1 MNFLEPGP
9 TRCFPGSVR
18 RFLLVAVLVLGVAWV
33 LPAAASAALTA
44 TQIRIGNHPAFVR
57 VVVDFTGGTLQRNDV
72 ESPDPQPFDGRA
84 RVRVTRVGITTG
96 AAAVTQEGVT
106 ARIVQR
112 SGSIVLQLS
121 ARKHRF
127 KYLEHGVLHS
137 PERLVVDL
145 WKSRPPTAR
154 RGVPGGSAGRLPQHR
169 QLRLPSPGA
178 SGPNGS
184 ENDLFEHMFQVN
196 VRNQKG
202 RVVGTRPVTASG
214 GHWHRTVQF
223 DIGVAQKGTVE
234 VGRLLRAGRLAH
246 LHRPVA
252 GDSRARSL
260 TSDRR
265 AAVARVEPFDE
276 GGGRRRYGP

>member
-1 MNFLEPGP
+1 MNSLEPGP

-18 RFLLVAVLVLGVAWV
+18 RVLLVAVLAIAVASA

-57 VVVDFTGGTLQRNDV
+57 VVVDFTGGTLHRNDV

-106 ARIVQR
+106 ARIAQR

-121 ARKHRF
+121 ARRHRF

-145 WKSRPPTAR
+145 WRSRPPTAAAEFPTAPQ
-154 RGVPGGSAGRLPQHR
+154 GGCLSIENYDALPGRVRAD
-169 QLRLPSPGA
+169 
-178 SGPNGS
+178 GS
-184 ENDLFEHMFQVN
+184 ENDLFEHMFQMN

-202 RVVGTRPVTASG
+202 RVVGTRPVTASA
-214 GHWHRTVQF
+214 GHWHRTVPF

-234 VGRLLRAGRLAH
+234 GVDFSEQDGSLTCIAQLRAT
-246 LHRPVA
+246 
-252 GDSRARSL
+252 L
-260 TSDRR
+260 TP
-265 AAVARVEPFDE
+265 AP
-276 GGGRRRYGP
+276 

>member
-1 MNFLEPGP
+1 MNSLEPGP

-18 RFLLVAVLVLGVAWV
+18 RGLLVAVLAIAVASA

-57 VVVDFTGGTLQRNDV
+57 VVVDFTGGTLHRNDV

-106 ARIVQR
+106 ARIAQR

-121 ARKHRF
+121 ARRHRF
-127 KYLEHGVLHS
+127 KYLEHGVLHT

-145 WKSRPPTAR
+145 WKSRPPTSAAEFPTAPQ
-154 RGVPGGSAGRLPQHR
+154 GGCLSIANYDALPGRVRAD
-169 QLRLPSPGA
+169 
-178 SGPNGS
+178 GS
-184 ENDLFEHMFQVN
+184 ENDLFEHMFQMN

-202 RVVGTRPVTASG
+202 RVVGTRPVTASA
-214 GHWHRTVQF
+214 GHWHRTVPF

-234 VGRLLRAGRLAH
+234 VVDFSEQDGSLICIAQLRAT
-246 LHRPVA
+246 VA
-252 GDSRARSL
+252 
-260 TSDRR
+260 
-265 AAVARVEPFDE
+265 P
-276 GGGRRRYGP
+276 GP

>member
-18 RFLLVAVLVLGVAWV
+18 RLLFVAVLVLGVAWG
-33 LPAAASAALTA
+33 LPAAASAGLTA

-57 VVVDFTGGTLQRNDV
+57 VVVDFTGGTLHRNDV
-72 ESPDPQPFDGRA
+72 ESPDPQPFDGGA

-96 AAAVTQEGVT
+96 APAVTQQGVS

-121 ARKHRF
+121 ARRHRF

-145 WKSRPPTAR
+145 WKSRPPTAAAEFPTAPQ
-154 RGVPGGSAGRLPQHR
+154 GGCLSIDNYDALPGRVRAD
-169 QLRLPSPGA
+169 
-178 SGPNGS
+178 GS
-184 ENDLFEHMFQVN
+184 ENDLFEHMFQMN

-202 RVVGTRPVTASG
+202 RVVGTRPVAASA
-214 GHWHRTVQF
+214 GHWHRTVPF

-234 VGRLLRAGRLAH
+234 VVDFSEQDGSLICIAQLRATLA
-246 LHRPVA
+246 PA
-252 GDSRARSL
+252 
-260 TSDRR
+260 
-265 AAVARVEPFDE
+265 P
-276 GGGRRRYGP
+276 

>member
-18 RFLLVAVLVLGVAWV
+18 RVLFVAVLVLAVASV

-44 TQIRIGNHPAFVR
+44 TQIRVGNHPAFVR
-57 VVVDFTGGTLQRNDV
+57 VVVDFTGGTLHRNDV

-106 ARIVQR
+106 ARIAQR

-121 ARKHRF
+121 ARRHRF

-145 WKSRPPTAR
+145 WRSRPPTAAAEFPTAPQ
-154 RGVPGGSAGRLPQHR
+154 GGCLSIENYDALPGRVRAD
-169 QLRLPSPGA
+169 
-178 SGPNGS
+178 GS
-184 ENDLFEHMFQVN
+184 ENDLFEHMFQMN

-202 RVVGTRPVTASG
+202 RVVGTRPVTASA
-214 GHWHRTVQF
+214 GHWHRTVPF

-234 VGRLLRAGRLAH
+234 VVDFSEQDGSLICIAQLRATLA
-246 LHRPVA
+246 P
-252 GDSRARSL
+252 
-260 TSDRR
+260 
-265 AAVARVEPFDE
+265 
-276 GGGRRRYGP
+276 GP